1 MNLLIEKKEEKDVTN
16 YSQFGKCQIGTMYIN
31 EILDRVL
38 QVQPCEHLLFV
49 RLTLIMYPK
58 IAQSL
63 LIAKIPASLTTICF
77 KAHNE
82 RVVVR

>member
-1 MNLLIEKKEEKDVTN
+1 
-16 YSQFGKCQIGTMYIN
+16 MYIN

-38 QVQPCEHLLFV
+38 QVQPCKHLLFV